1 MLTHAYLIPFF
12 PLLAFAILIAWGW
25 RMRGNAPAYV
35 AIGGMVIACLWSW
48 CVAAQVLLRGAG
60 PIDHSATWL
69 VVGQHALQMGFKLDP
84 LSAIMLFMVPFVC
97 TVIEVYSIGYMHG
110 DPRFS
115 RFFAYM
121 SLFCFS
127 MLLLVLSNNLLQIYI
142 CWELVG
148 VCSYFLIG
156 FWYER
161 HSAALAAKKAFI
173 TTRLGDF
180 GMFLG
185 IMFAFFYAPTLN
197 FGDLFAWAATNVEA
211 MGFIVGLIAFL
222 LFFGAIGKSAQFPLH
237 TWLPDAMEGP
247 TPVSALIHAATMVAA
262 GVFLVARLFPLFWIT
277 HDIPIW
283 SWGFLGIEFTPL
295 LFVATIGTITLLLA
309 ALIAVVQSDIKRVLA
324 YSTISQL
331 GYMMLG
337 LGAGVA
343 GFTAGIFHLITHA
356 FFKAGLFLGS
366 GSVIHATDTNDMWR
380 MGGLARRM
388 PHTHLTF
395 LIVTLALVGI
405 PPFAG
410 FWSKDEI
417 LAAVFSHGRGWMFV
431 AAEVGAFL
439 TAFYMTR
446 LMYLTFYG
454 EPRDPGIEPH
464 ESPRVMTWP
473 LWVLAVGSVVV
484 GLTGT
489 PWANLFHGWVQYPG
503 TFPDQAY
510 LHIAGMEL
518 PEVHHGA
525 NWSVMALSVGMALA
539 GIALGRSLYN
549 RPGLAQDPLQAKLA
563 PIWRVL
569 ENKFYFDH
577 LYDIVLVKGLIIN
590 PWTGLAHLARR
601 LDDWVIDRIVDGAA
615 HLSVAASALG
625 RWLDDHIV
633 DKIVDGFGWVSRGL
647 GAIVNGFQ
655 TGRVQDYLVW
665 GLAAAGIIAAVM
677 ALF

>member
-1 MLTHAYLIPFF
+1 MLPLAYLIPFF
-12 PLLAFAILIAWGW
+12 PLLAFAILVFRGW
-25 RMRGNAPAYV
+25 RMRGNASAYV
-35 AIGGMVIACLWSW
+35 AVGAMVIAWLWSW
-48 CVAAQVLLRGAG
+48 GVAAQVLLAGAG
-60 PIDHSATWL
+60 PLEQSATWL
-69 VVGQHALQMGFKLDP
+69 TVGRQAIEVGFKVDP
-84 LSAIMLFMVPFVC
+84 LGAIMLFMVPFVC
-97 TVIEVYSIGYMHG
+97 LVIEVYSIGYMHG

-127 MLLLVLSNNLLQIYI
+127 MLLLVISNNLLQLYI
-142 CWELVG
+142 SWELVG

-173 TTRLGDF
+173 TTRVGDF

-185 IMFAFFYAPTLN
+185 VMFAFFYAPSLN
-197 FGDLFAWAATNVEA
+197 LDDVFLWAARNVGE
-211 MGFIVGLIAFL
+211 MGFLVGLTAFL

-262 GVFLVARLFPLFWIT
+262 GVYLVARLFPLFWLT
-277 HDIPIW
+277 KDIPVW
-283 SWGFLGIEFTPL
+283 SWHFLGVQFTPL
-295 LFVATIGTITLLLA
+295 LFVATVGAITLLLS
-309 ALIAVVQSDIKRVLA
+309 ALIALVQSDIKRVLA

-337 LGAGVA
+337 LGAGIA
-343 GFTAGIFHLITHA
+343 GFSAAVFHLITHA

-366 GSVIHATDTNDMWR
+366 GSVMHATGTNDMWR

-417 LAAVFSHGRGWMFV
+417 LAAVFADGPGWMFV
-431 AAEVGAFL
+431 AAEIGAFL
-439 TAFYMTR
+439 TALYMTR
-446 LMYLTFYG
+446 LLYLTFYG
-454 EPRDPGIEPH
+454 QPRDAAIEPH

-473 LWVLAVGSVVV
+473 LWALAGGSILV
-484 GLTGT
+484 GLLGT
-489 PWANLFHGWVQYPG
+489 PWANVFRSRVHFPG
-503 TFPDQAY
+503 TALEAQY
-510 LHIAGMEL
+510 MQLAGAAV

-525 NWSVMALSVGMALA
+525 NWAVMALSLGLALA
-539 GIALGRSLYN
+539 GIGLGRSLYGQPN
-549 RPGLAQDPLQAKLA
+549 LASDPLKAKLG

-569 ENKFYFDH
+569 ENKLYFDY
-577 LYDIVLVKGLIIN
+577 LYDVVLVKGLILN
-590 PWTGLAHLARR
+590 PYTGLAHLARR
-601 LDDWVIDRIVDGAA
+601 ADDWVIDRLVDGAA
-615 HLSVAASALG
+615 YLTVAASVCG
-625 RWLDDHIV
+625 RWVDDCIV
-633 DKIVDGFGWVSRGL
+633 DKIVDAFGWVSRGL
-647 GAIVNGFQ
+647 GALVNGFQ
-655 TGRVQDYLVW
+655 TGRVQDYLAW
-665 GLAAAGIIAAVM
+665 GLFAAAVVAAV
-677 ALF
+677 LSLL